1 MSGPGVP
8 RRQHARRARGEHGQT
23 TVMIIGFA
31 AVLLLVI
38 AVAVDSTAAYVQ
50 RQGLDTLADGAALQ
64 GADLAAEGQ
73 EVYTEGVPLEGS
85 LELTGERARQAVG
98 SYLDQV
104 GAHGRYP
111 GLTYDVAVD
120 ATTVTVQ
127 LSAPL
132 DLPLD
137 FPGAP
142 AASRVGSTGSAVVDP
157 E

>member
-1 MSGPGVP
+1 MRIRPT
-8 RRQHARRARGEHGQT
+8 ATRGRTERGAT
-23 TVMIIGFA
+23 TVMVIGFA
-31 AVLLLVI
+31 TVLLLVI

-73 EVYTEGVPLEGS
+73 EVYTQGVPVEGNLEV
-85 LELTGERARQAVG
+85 TADRARQAVG
-98 SYLDQV
+98 AYLDQV
-104 GAHGRYP
+104 GARGRYP
-111 GLTYDVAVD
+111 GLVYAVSVD
-120 ATTVTVQ
+120 ATTVTVR

-142 AASRVGSTGSAVVDP
+142 AAPTVGSTGSAVVDP
-157 E
+157 ED

>member
-1 MSGPGVP
+1 MTPRHDTSRDPGE
-8 RRQHARRARGEHGQT
+8 RGST
-23 TVMIIGFA
+23 TVLVIGFA
-31 AVLLLVI
+31 TILLLVV

-64 GADLAAEGQ
+64 GADLAAEGE
-73 EVYTEGVPLEGS
+73 EVYTEGVPVEGS
-85 LELTGERARQAVG
+85 LEVTGERARQAVG
-98 SYLDQV
+98 AYLDRV
-104 GAHGRYP
+104 GARGRYP
-111 GLTYDVAVD
+111 GLVYDVTVD
-120 ATTVTVQ
+120 ATTVTVR

-142 AASRVGSTGSAVVDP
+142 AAPTVGSTGSAVVDP

>member
-1 MSGPGVP
+1 MTRPGVRP
-8 RRQHARRARGEHGQT
+8 RSARVRDERGQT
-23 TVMIIGFA
+23 TVLIVGFA
-31 AVLLLVI
+31 AILLLVV

-73 EVYTEGVPLEGS
+73 EVYTEGVPVEGRLEV
-85 LELTGERARQAVG
+85 TGDRARQAVG
-98 SYLDQV
+98 AYLDRV
-104 GAHGRYP
+104 GARGRYP

-120 ATTVTVQ
+120 ATTVTVR

-142 AASRVGSTGSAVVDP
+142 VAPRVGSTGSAVVDP

>member
-1 MSGPGVP
+1 MRPRSGTT
-8 RRQHARRARGEHGQT
+8 RRRTERGAT
-23 TVMIIGFA
+23 TVMLIGFA
-31 AVLLLVI
+31 TVLLLVV

-73 EVYTEGVPLEGS
+73 EVYTQGVPVEGS
-85 LELTGERARQAVG
+85 LEVTADRARQAVG
-98 SYLDQV
+98 AYLDEV
-104 GAHGRYP
+104 GARGRYP
-111 GLTYDVAVD
+111 GLAYDVAVD
-120 ATTVTVQ
+120 ATTVTVR

-142 AASRVGSTGSAVVDP
+142 AAPSVGSTGSAVVDP
-157 E
+157 ED